1 MEKILNGLK
10 FTFYIYSHP
19 FDGFWIMNR
28 EKKGNIPTSFVLF
41 VLLVATT
48 VYRILGPGYLFETTN
63 LAQFSPWALATVLA
77 VLILL
82 YCVCNWALT
91 TLIGGSANIKQIFM
105 ATMYA
110 LTPIIL
116 FNVPVTVL
124 ANIFVLK
131 EAEYITFLT
140 LLSFI
145 WALFMML
152 VSNSVIHEFTMLKS
166 VITFIVTLCG
176 MVVAIILGLF
186 FFYIVQQ
193 FFVWVMQLLQ
203 ELSYRF

>member
-1 MEKILNGLK
+1 MYKILNGLK

-28 EKKGNIPTSFVLF
+28 EKKSNLPTAFVLF

-48 VYRILGPGYLFETTN
+48 VYRILGPGYLFKTAN

-82 YCVCNWALT
+82 YCICNWALT

-110 LTPIIL
+110 LTPILL
-116 FNVPVTVL
+116 FNIPVTVL
-124 ANIFVLK
+124 ANIL
-131 EAEYITFLT
+131 Y
-140 LLSFI
+140 
-145 WALFMML
+145 
-152 VSNSVIHEFTMLKS
+152 
-166 VITFIVTLCG
+166 
-176 MVVAIILGLF
+176 
-186 FFYIVQQ
+186 
-193 FFVWVMQLLQ
+193 
-203 ELSYRF
+203 